1 MSKTAA
7 ALFLLLAALATA
19 QPLAS
24 QTRPRRVSETEVG
37 YSDSQPREVAAR
49 PRTTGA
55 GPLREGERRG
65 GRSRAGTI
73 LRAGMKA
80 AVIAVTTRGSVCTP
94 SRGHILGGT
103 PRRVPG
109 IGGRR

>member
-1 MSKTAA
+1 MSKPAA
-7 ALFLLLAALATA
+7 ALFLLLATLATA
-19 QPLAS
+19 QPIAS
-24 QTRPRRVSETEVG
+24 QTRPRRVSETTEVG

-65 GRSRAGTI
+65 GGRQAGAL
-73 LRAGMKA
+73 LRAGMRT

-94 SRGHILGGT
+94 SRGRLILG
-103 PRRVPG
+103 RVPG
-109 IGGRR
+109 IGGQR

>member
-7 ALFLLLAALATA
+7 ALFLLLATLAAA

-24 QTRPRRVSETEVG
+24 QTRPRRVSETNDVG
-37 YSDSQPREVAAR
+37 YSDSQPRATAAR
-49 PRTTGA
+49 PRTAGA

-65 GRSRAGTI
+65 GRSRVGTL
-73 LRAGMKA
+73 LRAGMRT

-94 SRGHILGGT
+94 SRGHILGG
-103 PRRVPG
+103 VPG
-109 IGGRR
+109 IDGQR